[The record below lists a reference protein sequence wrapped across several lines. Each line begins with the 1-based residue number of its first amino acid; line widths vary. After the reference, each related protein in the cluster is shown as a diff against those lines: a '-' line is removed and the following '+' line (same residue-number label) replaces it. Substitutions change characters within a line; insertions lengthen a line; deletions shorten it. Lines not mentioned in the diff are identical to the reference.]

1 MNLPPF
7 ISKLNLQCFCLV
19 TPIRV
24 ATLSSAKSIKPYD
37 LTKEIRSDVYSEL
50 DSSLYGNE
58 YTVERR
64 YNNGL
69 RAFQNVLVLTSSF
82 RYI

>member
-19 TPIRV
+19 TTIRV
-24 ATLSSAKSIKPYD
+24 ATRSSAKSIKPYD

-50 DSSLYGNE
+50 DSSLYGNIQWNLDI
-58 YTVERR
+58 TM
-64 YNNGL
+64 G
-69 RAFQNVLVLTSSF
+69 
-82 RYI
+82 